1 MEYID
6 SGCKLLARAQFSVK
20 LRPLETFKVLKS
32 PAVCKSKA
40 KTGTLSIKRNQNC
53 YTPLFSPFNLAYIA
67 LFQTFSLES
76 FLYFAPHSDKL
87 RGRIEAGSRMN
98 VFRPTTVKV
107 WPYGAM
113 FD

>member
-6 SGCKLLARAQFSVK
+6 SGFKFLARAQFSFK

-32 PAVCKSKA
+32 PVFKSKA
-40 KTGTLSIKRNQNC
+40 KTGTMSIQRNQNC
-53 YTPLFSPFNLAYIA
+53 YPPLFSPFNLAYIA

-87 RGRIEAGSRMN
+87 RGRIEAGSRMIF
-98 VFRPTTVKV
+98 FRPTTVKV